1 MLTNDQSVTVVV
13 TTLGRAEA
21 LTRLF
26 SSLETQLRTEDTLVV
41 VAQGN
46 VDQVTEL
53 TSSIKTAA
61 EVICTTSERGATRGR
76 NAGVAATKRG
86 DVLIFPNDTT
96 WYPPGSI
103 DEIRSQ
109 TIEDFTVFTVRDEA
123 GAKFVFT
130 ERIEPFTYRTVWDVI
145 EPGFAVKRSAFEAIG
160 GFDESIG
167 TGAQSPWQ
175 AGEVA
180 DLLYRWAFR
189 ASNKFVRWAP
199 SIVVGGVTDSTGL
212 NKVERRRKLRA
223 YGRGCGRIMSIYRAP
238 LWFRTAY
245 IVAGLLIS
253 IKRPG
258 LYSFGDGW
266 SAMVGRFE
274 GVTGRIWGGE
284 FRAVSR

>member
-1 MLTNDQSVTVVV
+1 MTNDQSVTVVV
-13 TTLGRAEA
+13 TTLGRVEA
-21 LTRLF
+21 LKKLF
-26 SSLETQLRTEDTLVV
+26 SSLEPQLRADDTLVV

-53 TSSIKTAA
+53 ASSIKTAA
-61 EVICTTSERGATRGR
+61 EVICTTSDRGATLGR

-96 WYPPGSI
+96 WYPTGSI
-103 DEIRSQ
+103 DEIRRR
-109 TIEDFTVFTVRDEA
+109 TNEDFTVFTVRDEA
-123 GAKFVFT
+123 GAKFTFA
-130 ERIEPFTYRTVWDVI
+130 ERTEPFTYRTVWDVI

-167 TGAQSPWQ
+167 TGAPSPWQ

-180 DLLYRWAFR
+180 DLLYRWVR
-189 ASNKFVRWAP
+189 QASNKFVRWAP
-199 SIVVGGVTDSTGL
+199 SIAVGGVTDSTGL
-212 NKVERRRKLRA
+212 STAERRRKLRA

-238 LWFRTAY
+238 LWFRAAY
-245 IVAGLLIS
+245 VVAGLLIS

-258 LYSFGDGW
+258 LYSLGDGW
-266 SAMVGRFE
+266 SAMLGRFE